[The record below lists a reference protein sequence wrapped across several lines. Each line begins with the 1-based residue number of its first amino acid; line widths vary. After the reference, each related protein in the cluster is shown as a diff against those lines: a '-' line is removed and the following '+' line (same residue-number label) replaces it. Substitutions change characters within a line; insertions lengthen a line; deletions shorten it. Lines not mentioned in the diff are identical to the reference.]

1 MFTRCLSNIIRTQR
15 PVAKT
20 VLRSYFSD
28 SGKLIIPRHGTTILC
43 VRKNNE
49 VCLIGDGM
57 VSQGTMIVKGNA
69 KKIRRLKDNI
79 LMGFA
84 GATADCFTLLDKFET
99 KIDEYPNQLLRSC
112 VELAKLWRTDRYLR
126 HLEAVLIVAGKD
138 VLLEVTGNGDV
149 LEPSGNVLGTGS
161 GGPYAIAAARAL
173 YDVENLS
180 AKDIAFKA
188 MNIAADM
195 CCHTNNNFI
204 CETL

>member
-1 MFTRCLSNIIRTQR
+1 MFFKSLSNIIKPRKQITTAIQ
-15 PVAKT
+15 
-20 VLRSYFSD
+20 RSYFSD
-28 SGKLIIPRHGTTILC
+28 NGKIVIPRHGTTILC
-43 VRKNNE
+43 
-49 VCLIGDGM
+49 CLIGDGM

-126 HLEAVLIVAGKD
+126 HLEAVLIVADKD
-138 VLLEVTGNGDV
+138 TLLEVTGNGDV

-161 GGPYAIAAARAL
+161 GGPYAMAAARAL
-173 YDVENLS
+173 YDIENLS
-180 AKDIAFKA
+180 AKDIAYKA

-195 CCHTNNNFI
+195 CCHTNHNFI

>member
-1 MFTRCLSNIIRTQR
+1 MFARLLSSTIRTQK
-15 PVAKT
+15 PITKT
-20 VLRSYFSD
+20 VTRSYFSD
-28 SGKLIIPRHGTTILC
+28 SGKL
-43 VRKNNE
+43 
-49 VCLIGDGM
+49 CLIGDG
-57 VSQGTMIVKGNA
+57 MIVKGNA

-126 HLEAVLIVAGKD
+126 HLEAVLIVADKD

-180 AKDIAFKA
+180 AKDIAYKA

>member
-1 MFTRCLSNIIRTQR
+1 MFAKYLSNIVKNQKPVSKILSRT
-15 PVAKT
+15 
-20 VLRSYFSD
+20 YFSN
-28 SGKLIIPRHGTTILC
+28 SGKIVIPRHGTTILC
-43 VRKNNE
+43 VKKNDE

-69 KKIRRLKDNI
+69 KKIRRLKGDI
-79 LMGFA
+79 LLGFA

-99 KIDEYPNQLLRSC
+99 KIDEYPKQLLRSC

-126 HLEAVLIVAGKD
+126 HLEAVLIVADKD

-161 GGPYAIAAARAL
+161 GGPYAVAAARAL
-173 YDVENLS
+173 YDMENLS
-180 AKDIAFKA
+180 AKDIAYKA

-204 CETL
+204 CEML

>member
-1 MFTRCLSNIIRTQR
+1 MFVRRLSGLIRVPSAIGRTAQR
-15 PVAKT
+15 N
-20 VLRSYFSD
+20 YFAHT
-28 SGKLIIPRHGTTILC
+28 GRLLPPRHGTTILC

-126 HLEAVLIVAGKD
+126 HLEAVLIVADKD

-180 AKDIAFKA
+180 AKDIAYKA

>member
-1 MFTRCLSNIIRTQR
+1 
-15 PVAKT
+15 
-20 VLRSYFSD
+20 
-28 SGKLIIPRHGTTILC
+28 
-43 VRKNNE
+43 
-49 VCLIGDGM
+49 
-57 VSQGTMIVKGNA
+57 
-69 KKIRRLKDNI
+69 
-79 LMGFA
+79 MGFA

-126 HLEAVLIVAGKD
+126 HLEAVLIVADKD

>member
-1 MFTRCLSNIIRTQR
+1 MFFKSLSNIVKPRKQITTAIQ
-15 PVAKT
+15 
-20 VLRSYFSD
+20 RSYFSD
-28 SGKLIIPRHGTTILC
+28 SGKIVIPRHGTTILC

-126 HLEAVLIVAGKD
+126 HLEAVLIVADKD
-138 VLLEVTGNGDV
+138 TLLEVTGNGDV

-173 YDVENLS
+173 YDIENLS
-180 AKDIAFKA
+180 AKDIAYKA

-195 CCHTNNNFI
+195 CCHTNHNFI

>member
-1 MFTRCLSNIIRTQR
+1 MFFKSLSNIVKPRKQITTAIQ
-15 PVAKT
+15 
-20 VLRSYFSD
+20 RSYFSD
-28 SGKLIIPRHGTTILC
+28 NGKIVIPRHGTTILC

-126 HLEAVLIVAGKD
+126 HLEAVLIVADKD
-138 VLLEVTGNGDV
+138 TLLEVTGNGDV

-173 YDVENLS
+173 YDIENLS
-180 AKDIAFKA
+180 AKDIAYKA

-195 CCHTNNNFI
+195 CCHTNHNFI

>member
-1 MFTRCLSNIIRTQR
+1 RPKQERKCLSENFRN
-15 PVAKT
+15 
-20 VLRSYFSD
+20 YFSD
-28 SGKLIIPRHGTTILC
+28 NSKLIIPRHGTTILC

-49 VCLIGDGM
+49 V
-57 VSQGTMIVKGNA
+57 V
-69 KKIRRLKDNI
+69 
-79 LMGFA
+79 
-84 GATADCFTLLDKFET
+84 
-99 KIDEYPNQLLRSC
+99 YQLLRSC

-126 HLEAVLIVAGKD
+126 HLEAVLIVADKD
-138 VLLEVTGNGDV
+138 ILLEVTGNGDV

-161 GGPYAIAAARAL
+161 GGPYAMAAARAL

-180 AKDIAFKA
+180 AKDIAYKA

>member
-1 MFTRCLSNIIRTQR
+1 MFVRHLSGLIRVPPAIGRAAQR
-15 PVAKT
+15 N
-20 VLRSYFSD
+20 YFAPTER
-28 SGKLIIPRHGTTILC
+28 LLPPRHGTTILC

-126 HLEAVLIVAGKD
+126 HLEAVLIVADKD

-180 AKDIAFKA
+180 AKDIAYKA